1 MVQTKIQSNLRNA
14 QQYFREHLGAFDFTI
29 APPKCV
35 SVVGLYQDE
44 RILALYEQAVR
55 QAMFELEK
63 RAETRV
69 RMLGHNGERR
79 AILLERPE
87 LGMGG

>member
-1 MVQTKIQSNLRNA
+1 MRSSISASIWVL
-14 QQYFREHLGAFDFTI
+14 FDHTI

-63 RAETRV
+63 RSETRV

-79 AILLERPE
+79 PILPERPE
-87 LGMGG
+87 LGMGL